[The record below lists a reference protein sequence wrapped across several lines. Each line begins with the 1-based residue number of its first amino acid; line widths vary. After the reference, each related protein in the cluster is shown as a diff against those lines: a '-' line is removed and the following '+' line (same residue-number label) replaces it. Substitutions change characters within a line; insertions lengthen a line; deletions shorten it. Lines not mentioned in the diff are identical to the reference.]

1 MNVQIKAKNLKV
13 DEGLR
18 VFIQGR
24 VDKLDR
30 FIERGAD
37 AKLELRHEHPRA
49 GGERTVAQLTVAHR
63 QTILRAEEQHA
74 DPRRAV
80 DMAVDT
86 MVSQIRR
93 YHSKRI
99 DRSKRPSVTEFI
111 ALPELAA
118 TDLAELDAAIDNVDN
133 VDDQGGQEIVRHKRF
148 ALKPMTS
155 GEAIDQLELLGHDF
169 FVFRNAE
176 ENQINVVYRRKRGD
190 YGLIQ
195 PE

>member
-1 MNVQIKAKNLKV
+1 MDVQIKAKDLKV
-13 DEGLR
+13 GDDLR
-18 VFIQGR
+18 AFIEGR

-30 FIERGAD
+30 FIGGSAD
-37 AKLELRHEHPRA
+37 AKLELRYERPRT
-49 GGERTVAQLTVAHR
+49 GGARVVAQLTVALR

-74 DPRRAV
+74 DVRRAV

-86 MVSQIRR
+86 MVTQIRR

-99 DRSKRPSVTEFI
+99 DRSKRPTVAEFVT
-111 ALPELAA
+111 LPELAA
-118 TDLAELDAAIDNVDN
+118 AELAELDAAIDDVENVDE
-133 VDDQGGQEIVRHKRF
+133 QSGQEIVRRKRF
-148 ALKPMTS
+148 ALKPMSS

-169 FVFRNAE
+169 FVFHNAE
-176 ENQINVVYRRKRGD
+176 ENQINVVYRRKGGA